1 MKKLLAIVVLGL
13 LITTQGHTKIKSK
26 DINFPGNFYT
36 KEIKKCSAMGNVS
49 FNLNF
54 NVKRVQSLIGY
65 DWHADH
71 SKNSNSL
78 TVRHRKITVPAKT
91 FMIAT
96 HNAIGNDNEKSISIA
111 LDLAIQLAKAN
122 TLYDSLGYLDAKK
135 KPRCWKNSDVNAPC
149 PYHEYQFARDVFGN
163 YMVTAIWLKPYMDEK
178 QFKIVDKYIK
188 RMYKKFL
195 KPTEGK
201 VKERGFYQNADGGIP
216 ILLYASW
223 TKNKKLAAK
232 EINTRFKQIDK
243 VYYKDGYIN
252 NNSFRGVRAQW
263 YHSYGH
269 NSALGYVYLAQL
281 WGAEIPKKLMNKLVK
296 ASELVNLAIEDR
308 EAFLS
313 RKFTGKYNSNVS
325 TNPADARWHTHQD
338 SIAVDTLMK
347 IVTDVD
353 MTYDPIWNS
362 KRNTIGIDDT
372 ISFNPNCIK

>member
-1 MKKLLAIVVLGL
+1 
-13 LITTQGHTKIKSK
+13 
-26 DINFPGNFYT
+26 
-36 KEIKKCSAMGNVS
+36 MGNVS